1 VQADPPAPPPRA
13 QKPETVVAETDESV
27 IKRSF
32 APLPPVRPYDLG
44 VREASA
50 APKPPRRHGAGDR
63 ALYFAA
69 PRPDPLARLLSR
81 RPTRSLLDDDDN

>member
-1 VQADPPAPPPRA
+1 MSIV
-13 QKPETVVAETDESV
+13 
-27 IKRSF
+27 KRSS

-50 APKPPRRHGAGDR
+50 APRPPRRHGEGDR
-63 ALYFAA
+63 ALYFAS
-69 PRPDPLARLLSR
+69 PRPDPLARLLKR